1 MKNEFL
7 KRSISTILLI
17 PFVIFILVKGSFYF
31 NIFITLCFFLSSYEW
46 HKMVKNKLYKIY
58 GILFLLISFY
68 TVFVLRNTISQ
79 KYDFFLFI
87 LSVCIATDLG
97 GYFFGKLFKGPKL
110 TNISPNKTYAGMIG
124 SFIFTLLI
132 VYILMIYL
140 SLDIVNNNSKLIILI
155 FSLLVSTVSQIGDII
170 ISFFKRKSNVKD
182 TGKIIPGH
190 GGILDRIDG
199 MIFAFPFS
207 YIFYSLSII
216 K

>member
-1 MKNEFL
+1 M
-7 KRSISTILLI
+7 
-17 PFVIFILVKGSFYF
+17 
-31 NIFITLCFFLSSYEW
+31 
-46 HKMVKNKLYKIY
+46 
-58 GILFLLISFY
+58 
-68 TVFVLRNTISQ
+68 
-79 KYDFFLFI
+79 
-87 LSVCIATDLG
+87 G

-124 SFIFTLLI
+124 SFIFALLI
-132 VYILMIYL
+132 VYILMIYF

-155 FSLLVSTVSQIGDII
+155 FSLLVSMVSQIGDII

>member
-68 TVFVLRNTISQ
+68 TVFDLRNTISQ
-79 KYDFFLFI
+79 KYDFFLLI

-207 YIFYSLSII
+207 YIFYSLSFI

>member
-132 VYILMIYL
+132 VYILMIYF